1 MSAGEVQAGKQTNQ
15 GYRYNGSSLSSA
27 SSGAVLKPPKQN
39 GKNIS
44 ISGTLTAIAAGI
56 PKTLTNAQANKL
68 EAAGKTV
75 NGNPSSPPNNSNN
88 RFQGGGG
95 SVSSKNDKTKTINK
109 NVTKADKSA
118 IALEK
123 ANLGSTVRATQ
134 KSQEQNKQNYYNKL
148 DYIRSIGQAQLNE
161 ADRVRAYDS
170 DIAKLKLQNAT
181 ANNLNKLGNGAYG
194 SGLQLAK
201 DLTFKTSDVNNANIA
216 NSYLANKNSILQD
229 VAANQ
234 TEADYSY
241 ATATM
246 QNQQNLSAA
255 IADATTN
262 IANLKGSTT
271 TNTNTSKTYDKG
283 DKGYKKLAGYKTAKS
298 KGKTKK
304 VRDKTYD
311 SITQNSTV
319 TQASTNL
326 PSWVRS
332 NGTINYAK
340 ELKGLGLDKYG
351 ITKKQLKNGT
361 YGLGSGIAKPR
372 TLQQQQSAVPTS
384 ERVALNIKRYG
395 G

>member
-1 MSAGEVQAGKQTNQ
+1 MSAGEVQAGKQTNKGLGNFLKKNQ
-15 GYRYNGSSLSSA
+15 VYSSPI
-27 SSGAVLKPPKQN
+27 GPT
-39 GKNIS
+39 
-44 ISGTLTAIAAGI
+44 ISGVGLDDPKWSPEADKKAAAYY
-56 PKTLTNAQANKL
+56 KSLK
-68 EAAGKTV
+68 AGKDDGQDDGQNF
-75 NGNPSSPPNNSNN
+75 NGNNN
-88 RFQGGGG
+88 RLHGGGG
-95 SVSSKNDKTKTINK
+95 GVSSRNDKTKTINK
-109 NVTKADKSA
+109 NITKADKSA

-123 ANLGSTVRATQ
+123 ANLGTTIRATQ
-134 KSQEQNKQNYYNKL
+134 TSQEQNKQNYQNKL
-148 DYIRSIGQAQLNE
+148 DYIRSVGQAQLNE
-161 ADRVRAYDS
+161 NDRVRAYDS

-181 ANNLNKLGNGAYG
+181 VNNLNKLGNGAYG

-216 NSYLANKNSILQD
+216 NNYLANKNSILQD

-255 IADATTN
+255 LADATTN

-283 DKGYKKLAGYKTAKS
+283 DKGYKKLAGYKTVKS

-304 VRDKTYD
+304 VGDKTYD

-319 TQASTNL
+319 TQAATNL

-332 NGTINYAK
+332 NGTVNYAK

-372 TLQQQQSAVPTS
+372 TLQQQQTAVPTS
-384 ERVALNIKRYG
+384 ERVSLNIKRYG

>member
-1 MSAGEVQAGKQTNQ
+1 MSAGEIQAGKQTNKGLGNFLKNNQ
-15 GYRYNGSSLSSA
+15 VYSSPIGPTISGVGLDDPKWSKAADDKAATYYKSLTAGGSSGGGQGG
-27 SSGAVLKPPKQN
+27 SG
-39 GKNIS
+39 
-44 ISGTLTAIAAGI
+44 GI
-56 PKTLTNAQANKL
+56 V
-68 EAAGKTV
+68 G
-75 NGNPSSPPNNSNN
+75 
-88 RFQGGGG
+88 RGGGG
-95 SVSSKNDKTKTINK
+95 RMSSKNDKTKTINK
-109 NVTKADKSA
+109 NITKADKSA

-123 ANLGSTVRATQ
+123 ANLGTTIRATQ
-134 KSQEQNKQNYYNKL
+134 KSQEQNKQNYQNKL

-262 IANLKGSTT
+262 IANLNGNTT

-283 DKGYKKLAGYKTAKS
+283 DKGYKKLAGYKTVKS

-372 TLQQQQSAVPTS
+372 TLQQQQSATPTS

>member
-1 MSAGEVQAGKQTNQ
+1 MSAGEVQAGKQTNKGFGIFLKKNQ
-15 GYRYNGSSLSSA
+15 VYSSPIGPTISGVGGKGLDDPSWSPEADKAAAAYYKANYKSSGSSQGSKS
-27 SSGAVLKPPKQN
+27 
-39 GKNIS
+39 
-44 ISGTLTAIAAGI
+44 
-56 PKTLTNAQANKL
+56 
-68 EAAGKTV
+68 
-75 NGNPSSPPNNSNN
+75 
-88 RFQGGGG
+88 QGGGG
-95 SVSSKNDKTKTINK
+95 TGIIRGGGSVNSKNDKTKTINK

-134 KSQEQNKQNYYNKL
+134 KSQEQNKQNYQNKL

-283 DKGYKKLAGYKTAKS
+283 DKGYKKLAGYKTVKS

-372 TLQQQQSAVPTS
+372 TLQQQQSATPTS
-384 ERVALNIKRYG
+384 ERVSLNIKRYG

>member
-1 MSAGEVQAGKQTNQ
+1 MAAGEVQAGKQTNKGLGNFLKKNQ
-15 GYRYNGSSLSSA
+15 VYSSPIGPTISGVGGKGLDDPSWSPEA
-27 SSGAVLKPPKQN
+27 DKAAAAYYKANYKSSGDGQ
-39 GKNIS
+39 G
-44 ISGTLTAIAAGI
+44 SGG
-56 PKTLTNAQANKL
+56 
-68 EAAGKTV
+68 
-75 NGNPSSPPNNSNN
+75 
-88 RFQGGGG
+88 QGGGG
-95 SVSSKNDKTKTINK
+95 TGIIRGGGSVNSKNDKTKTINK

-123 ANLGSTVRATQ
+123 ANLGTTIRATQ
-134 KSQEQNKQNYYNKL
+134 KSQEQNKQNYQNKL

-161 ADRVRAYDS
+161 NDRVRAYDS
-170 DIAKLKLQNAT
+170 DIAKLKLQNAA

-216 NSYLANKNSILQD
+216 NNYLANKNSILQD

-255 IADATTN
+255 LADATTN

-283 DKGYKKLAGYKTAKS
+283 DKSYKKLAGYKTVKS

-372 TLQQQQSAVPTS
+372 TLQQQQSATPTS

>member
-1 MSAGEVQAGKQTNQ
+1 MKESTN
-15 GYRYNGSSLSSA
+15 YSL
-27 SSGAVLKPPKQN
+27 
-39 GKNIS
+39 
-44 ISGTLTAIAAGI
+44 
-56 PKTLTNAQANKL
+56 
-68 EAAGKTV
+68 
-75 NGNPSSPPNNSNN
+75 
-88 RFQGGGG
+88 
-95 SVSSKNDKTKTINK
+95 
-109 NVTKADKSA
+109 
-118 IALEK
+118 LEK
-123 ANLGSTVRATQ
+123 
-134 KSQEQNKQNYYNKL
+134 
-148 DYIRSIGQAQLNE
+148 I
-161 ADRVRAYDS
+161 
-170 DIAKLKLQNAT
+170 
-181 ANNLNKLGNGAYG
+181 
-194 SGLQLAK
+194 
-201 DLTFKTSDVNNANIA
+201 FKTNGGYITREDVNNANIA
-216 NSYLANKNSILQD
+216 NNYLANKNSILQD

-283 DKGYKKLAGYKTAKS
+283 DKGYKKLAGYKTVKN
-298 KGKTKK
+298 KGKTKN

-332 NGTINYAK
+332 NGTVNYAK

-372 TLQQQQSAVPTS
+372 TLQQQQSTTPTS

>member
-1 MSAGEVQAGKQTNQ
+1 M
-15 GYRYNGSSLSSA
+15 
-27 SSGAVLKPPKQN
+27 
-39 GKNIS
+39 
-44 ISGTLTAIAAGI
+44 
-56 PKTLTNAQANKL
+56 
-68 EAAGKTV
+68 
-75 NGNPSSPPNNSNN
+75 
-88 RFQGGGG
+88 
-95 SVSSKNDKTKTINK
+95 
-109 NVTKADKSA
+109 
-118 IALEK
+118 
-123 ANLGSTVRATQ
+123 
-134 KSQEQNKQNYYNKL
+134 
-148 DYIRSIGQAQLNE
+148 
-161 ADRVRAYDS
+161 
-170 DIAKLKLQNAT
+170 
-181 ANNLNKLGNGAYG
+181 
-194 SGLQLAK
+194 
-201 DLTFKTSDVNNANIA
+201 
-216 NSYLANKNSILQD
+216 
-229 VAANQ
+229 AANQ

-262 IANLKGSTT
+262 IANLNGNTT
-271 TNTNTSKTYDKG
+271 TNTNTSKTYDKD
-283 DKGYKKLAGYKTAKS
+283 DKGYKKLAGYKTVKS

-319 TQASTNL
+319 TQATTNL

-332 NGTINYAK
+332 NGTVNYAK

-372 TLQQQQSAVPTS
+372 TLQQQQSATPTS

>member
-1 MSAGEVQAGKQTNQ
+1 MSAGEVQAGKQTNKGLGNFLKKNQ
-15 GYRYNGSSLSSA
+15 VYSSPI
-27 SSGAVLKPPKQN
+27 GPT
-39 GKNIS
+39 
-44 ISGTLTAIAAGI
+44 ISGSGIGLDDPRWSPEADNAAASYY
-56 PKTLTNAQANKL
+56 KSLKS
-68 EAAGKTV
+68 GKDDGQDDGQNF
-75 NGNPSSPPNNSNN
+75 NGNNN
-88 RFQGGGG
+88 RFHGGNG
-95 SVSSKNDKTKTINK
+95 SVSSRNDKTKTINK
-109 NVTKADKSA
+109 NITKADKSA

-123 ANLGSTVRATQ
+123 ANLGTTVRALQ
-134 KSQEQNKQNYYNKL
+134 KSQEQNKQNYQNKL
-148 DYIRSIGQAQLNE
+148 DYIRSVGQAQLNE
-161 ADRVRAYDS
+161 NDRVRAYDS

-216 NSYLANKNSILQD
+216 NNYLANKNSVLQD

-262 IANLKGSTT
+262 IANLNGSTT

-283 DKGYKKLAGYKTAKS
+283 DKGYKKLAGYKTVKS

-319 TQASTNL
+319 TQAATNL

-384 ERVALNIKRYG
+384 ERVSLNIKRYG